1 MSARNLGGDVTT
13 TTGDGIDEPVGGR
26 PMDPESAAAR
36 IAEIRT
42 LLRDLDDTPHREM
55 TQFYYL
61 HGFNELDLAVRDLL
75 HIIDAGLG
83 PSTG

>member
-1 MSARNLGGDVTT
+1 MA
-13 TTGDGIDEPVGGR
+13 GDGGLAEPFGGP

-42 LLRDLDDTPHREM
+42 LLRDLDDTPHLEM
-55 TQFYYL
+55 TQLYYQ

-75 HIIDAGLG
+75 HIIAAGLV
-83 PSTG
+83 PSAG